1 MTRPFVTKSK
11 SRYKTCYDFLAVF
24 VRDNPNEWHKVS
36 PDSLNGSRFAV
47 WKALT
52 LRLGQGDVQIKNCGL
67 DVWARYLTVATV

>member
-1 MTRPFVTKSK
+1 
-11 SRYKTCYDFLAVF
+11 
-24 VRDNPNEWHKVS
+24 
-36 PDSLNGSRFAV
+36 V